1 MSMKKY
7 LFIVLLVF
15 FWSCEETKE
24 EDTEK
29 PTVTITSPQDGS
41 IVSDSIEITC
51 MSTDNEGI
59 ANVELWVNGVSTG
72 VSDSTEPYSLHWVT
86 SNLDHG
92 VYTIVIRAHDIND
105 NVMDSNPILLTVS
118 NLSDYHLFN
127 GTFIDEFDD
136 DATSIVFISD
146 SDGSILADTSF
157 IGNTSVSLNADKTL
171 DPPPDKINMTIVSRI
186 SGEIYIATNI
196 GINRGSDWTWYNP
209 YNEVE
214 VIGESHYTFTNIPDD
229 IYRVILTTKGNNNR
243 PYINDTDTYS
253 LSHYENNEDVLVM
266 GLMNDGT
273 ALYEV
278 IENVSVSETHELDF
292 SNFLQAEQRII
303 NNLTGKECDWVSHA
317 GLQSED
323 SFVHYNRY
331 RLSNGDDEGIAWTS
345 DQNFITNY
353 PPIFSKFITGLT
365 VGQWNAPGEKSW
377 YQKTFGEMPESVR
390 LIDGD
395 INVISSDIDNFVME
409 ISGNE
414 PDQWSMEL
422 KDLSSDLEWNLYVNL
437 NTTSGSIPYFPVSVN
452 EIYPEINRDLFVINS
467 VGLQDFLCADNM
479 EEWLELFFN
488 TDGYYGDFCS
498 GKREVSYFL
507 E

>member
-1 MSMKKY
+1 
-7 LFIVLLVF
+7 
-15 FWSCEETKE
+15 
-24 EDTEK
+24 
-29 PTVTITSPQDGS
+29 
-41 IVSDSIEITC
+41 
-51 MSTDNEGI
+51 
-59 ANVELWVNGVSTG
+59 
-72 VSDSTEPYSLHWVT
+72 
-86 SNLDHG
+86 
-92 VYTIVIRAHDIND
+92 
-105 NVMDSNPILLTVS
+105 
-118 NLSDYHLFN
+118 
-127 GTFIDEFDD
+127 
-136 DATSIVFISD
+136 
-146 SDGSILADTSF
+146 
-157 IGNTSVSLNADKTL
+157 
-171 DPPPDKINMTIVSRI
+171 
-186 SGEIYIATNI
+186 
-196 GINRGSDWTWYNP
+196 
-209 YNEVE
+209 
-214 VIGESHYTFTNIPDD
+214 
-229 IYRVILTTKGNNNR
+229 
-243 PYINDTDTYS
+243 
-253 LSHYENNEDVLVM
+253 M

-273 ALYEV
+273 ALYKV

-317 GLQSED
+317 GVQSED
-323 SFVHYNRY
+323 SFGNYNGY
-331 RLSNGDDEGIAWTS
+331 RLSDGDGEGIAWTS

-409 ISGNE
+409 ISGSE